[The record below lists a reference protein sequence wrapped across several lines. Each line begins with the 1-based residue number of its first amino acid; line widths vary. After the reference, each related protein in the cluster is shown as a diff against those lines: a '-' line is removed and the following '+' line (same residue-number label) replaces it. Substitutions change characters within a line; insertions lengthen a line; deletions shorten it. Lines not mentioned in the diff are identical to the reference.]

1 MQNII
6 ALISL
11 KLNSPNLKDEWK
23 KMSDAITKSLENVD
37 GFIYRDSALSE
48 DGTVYCVI
56 KWENAEKQEAFRKI
70 LESDAFKNEMIEF
83 AKIADVQSMKSEIL
97 KVV

>member
-1 MQNII
+1 MQSII

-23 KMSDAITKSLENVD
+23 KMSDGITRSLENVD
-37 GFIYRDSALSE
+37 GFIYRDSAMSE

-56 KWENAEKQEAFRKI
+56 KWESAEKQEAFRKI

-83 AKIADVQSMKSEIL
+83 AKIADVKSMKSEIL